1 MSNSVKLVRIRKS
14 HSFSVKPSRSWTGSV
29 SSIQS
34 DPGNW
39 SLRSQSLKMRP
50 VLDFRMPTLANKGP
64 FLLPIEDIAAKT
76 KSRLQHLESHPPSS
90 LRDVRQALAGEIK
103 AIQKKL
109 TRLER
114 SYYGVGKSLN
124 HEVKKY
130 ATPIKILVRML
141 GYFEL
146 PSVKAVEAALKY
158 GSDPKRYKGDPE
170 NVQLLKEAYTKV
182 QSFVPA
188 KFTDVTELCEKMLEL
203 LEKYCISFYEPDGE
217 IEVETALHYET
228 QIRTWKRV
236 IRETLGK
243 INELMVHFKN
253 RGIHYTMFTSTV
265 ATFCQRNECEIV
277 PFLMLFAEA
286 CTNIRTVLSIMTQ
299 WLKSDENYS
308 VFLQN
313 DVTDL
318 ERQKEEQTKVMREA
332 REHYH
337 SAMYKVNQAETEYTK
352 LMHELENLQEKEEAN
367 EIEETFLI
375 NKCNELEMDME
386 FKESRRDDLKNK
398 PLDADIESLAI
409 TWDNLN
415 EEIRFLKDN
424 LPGVK
429 RQLATVQHRRE
440 WMTERRHQL
449 EKMEKEIAQLTKEA
463 KVAEKD
469 KTKREAEYE
478 TIEKTLEVSRRLLL
492 HKTSNDSVSKIFY
505 DLPITARNN
514 KAKLP
519 SISNGTDGTLD
530 KACSIVVKHIDQ
542 DWIQLYRNL
551 PFFPSRGSETIEKD
565 IASIAVEG
573 ARGPKEDISAVA
585 LARWRRH
592 HTRARAED
600 LKQGLRAIKRFEIMK
615 AVDLIIHPPPVIEEP
630 PEYIPPELDPS
641 LIPHYRDIVK
651 LDKLIAAKRIQ
662 VHQLSEED

>member
-1 MSNSVKLVRIRKS
+1 MSVNNKIWIRP
-14 HSFSVKPSRSWTGSV
+14 HRMGM
-29 SSIQS
+29 
-34 DPGNW
+34 
-39 SLRSQSLKMRP
+39 RMRP

-76 KSRLQHLESHPPSS
+76 KSRLQQLETHPPSS
-90 LRDVRQALAGEIK
+90 LKDIRQALSDEIK
-103 AIQKKL
+103 TIQKKL

-146 PSVKAVEAALKY
+146 PSVKAIEAALKY

-170 NVQLLKEAYTKV
+170 NVNLLKEVYAKV
-182 QSFVPA
+182 QSFVPG
-188 KFTDVTELCEKMLEL
+188 KFADVTELCEKMLEL

-253 RGIHYTMFTSTV
+253 RGIHHTMFTSTV

-277 PFLMLFAEA
+277 PFLLLFAEA
-286 CTNIRTVLSIMTQ
+286 CTNIRTVLSIMVQ

-308 VFLQN
+308 VFLHN

-337 SAMYKVNQAETEYTK
+337 SAMYKVNQAETEYAK
-352 LMHELENLQEKEEAN
+352 LLHELEHLQEKEEAN

-375 NKCNELEMDME
+375 NKCNELELDME
-386 FKESRRDDLKNK
+386 FKEGRRDDLRNK

-415 EEIRFLKDN
+415 EEIRILKEN
-424 LPGVK
+424 LPGFK

-440 WMTERRHQL
+440 WMTERKHHL
-449 EKMEKEIAQLTKEA
+449 EKMEKEITLLKRDG
-463 KVAEKD
+463 KVAVKD
-469 KTKREAEYE
+469 KCKREAEFE

-505 DLPITARNN
+505 DLPITARHN
-514 KAKLP
+514 KGKLP
-519 SISNGTDGTLD
+519 CISNGTDGTLD
-530 KACSIVVKHIDQ
+530 RACAVVVKHIDQ
-542 DWIQLYRNL
+542 DWIQLYRKL
-551 PFFPSRGSETIEKD
+551 PFFPTRGSETIEKD
-565 IASIAVEG
+565 IASIAIEG
-573 ARGPKEDISAVA
+573 ARGPKEDIAAVA

-600 LKQGLRAIKRFEIMK
+600 LKQGLKAIKRFETMK
-615 AVDLIIHPPPVIEEP
+615 AVDLTIHPPPVIEEP

-641 LIPHYRDIVK
+641 LIPHYRDVVK

-662 VHQLSEED
+662 VHQLPPED